1 MIRWFLLAAQLAPV
15 GAAWGQECGRC
26 HSREAKAAASS
37 PMSHALQ
44 RGGESDILRHNLEL
58 RFQSGNLSY
67 SIRRQDNQRIYSVT
81 DGVRSISAP
90 IEWAFGAG
98 RVAQTYV
105 YQRDG
110 AYYEAS
116 VSFYPALKGLDW
128 TPGHAE
134 RVRRNI
140 EEAAGRKLNV
150 EAQRCFGCHSTSAV
164 WRGTS
169 MLESLTPGVQC
180 AQCHLG
186 AAQHAAAVSRG
197 ATAQARM
204 PKLAAMETEELA
216 NLCTKCHPTWGILRP
231 TVPEEFPMSAIS
243 SIAWQLAV
251 AMIPPTDGSAA
262 RHATMCTGE
271 WRTKA
276 LLMTPSARRAI
287 PPLMRLLELAR
298 WQRGTA
304 SPATCRRLSCRE
316 CITNLRITTSASSG
330 SARSIRTSF

>member
-1 MIRWFLLAAQLAPV
+1 
-15 GAAWGQECGRC
+15 
-26 HSREAKAAASS
+26 
-37 PMSHALQ
+37 MSHALQ

-216 NLCTKCHPTWGILRP
+216 NLCTKCHPSWGDLAANGPRG
-231 TVPEEFPMSAIS
+231 VPNVRYQFYRLATSRCYDSADRRIGCTACHDVHGRVADESPSYDSKCQACHS
-243 SIAWQLAV
+243 SPNAV
-251 AMIPPTDGSAA
+251 T
-262 RHATMCTGE
+262 
-271 WRTKA
+271 RTCPVAK
-276 LLMTPSARRAI
+276 
-287 PPLMRLLELAR
+287 
-298 WQRGTA
+298 GN
-304 SPATCRRLSCRE
+304 
-316 CITNLRITTSASSG
+316 CITCHMPKVELPGMHYEFTDHHIRIVRVGEKYPNKFLTIFTRFEAAHPG
-330 SARSIRTSF
+330 